1 MSTKLPTDISALIS
15 QFLPDSNWYT
25 LETELRRIL
34 TTKHLLVDDGPRV
47 TLYFNNEDTEIEIHL
62 DREVL
67 LVPGSFRRCRSIHV
81 WCLGEVAISAI
92 DHDQEVD
99 NYIASICH
107 MLVRALGPTV
117 DVSDWAYARWPSKAQ
132 VEMCLNEIEIPA
144 VWATGYTPC
153 TPQPPTLTLPQAAP
167 EVRAFEDFLP
177 YVMDALRNARRESDE
192 EEKGDIESS
201 PFTEF

>member
-15 QFLPDSNWYT
+15 QFLPGKHWYT
-25 LETELRRIL
+25 LETEIRRIL
-34 TTKHLLVDDGPRV
+34 TTKHLLVDAGPRV

-99 NYIASICH
+99 NYIGSICH

-144 VWATGYTPC
+144 VWATGYTP
-153 TPQPPTLTLPQAAP
+153 PAHQQPNPSPS
-167 EVRAFEDFLP
+167 RRR
-177 YVMDALRNARRESDE
+177 LRKCGRLRISCRM
-192 EEKGDIESS
+192 
-201 PFTEF
+201 